1 MNFFERQ
8 RQVKRLS
15 ARLVALFVLAVIGI
29 VVAVDVAVL
38 FALNLVG
45 GPATNVTGVLVFT
58 SLATLAVIGL
68 ASLFRTV
75 GLRGGGG
82 KVAMEL
88 GGVLVP
94 EDTTDLQLRRLRN
107 VVEEIALASGVP
119 VPEVYVLEDER
130 AINAFAAGWST
141 ADAAVAVTRGA
152 LDRLN
157 RDELQGVIAH
167 EFSHVVNGDMRL
179 NIKLI
184 GLLFGILFLAIIGRT
199 FVNAGIIGGRSRDS
213 KEGGNPLPLIGLA
226 LIAAGFLGVL
236 AGRIIQASVSR
247 QREYL
252 ADASAVQFTRQ
263 TAGIAGALKKIG
275 GLPSGS
281 RLVSPKTEEVG
292 HLLFGSGTGL
302 HALFATHPP
311 LVRRIQVLE
320 PDFNPD
326 ELNRLAEQWRV
337 APPSGME
344 EDLAMGLAGPGVPR
358 PLPASDATVSVRPGE
373 VSSQVGAPTDGAYR
387 RAETIMSQI
396 PPDLLAR
403 VRRGDLV
410 TPLVYGLLLSE
421 QPEVRDKQLS
431 VIAAR
436 HGSAVADAA
445 LADAQEIG
453 ALHPLLRL
461 PLAELAF
468 PVLRMHPLPRK
479 QELIET
485 INALI
490 LADGRISVF
499 EYCFSRLLHRDLY
512 ESVYDNPPWPA
523 RKRTI
528 PGSRAAMATLLSIL
542 ASVGNPDAAD
552 AERAFAAG
560 VAAILPGQPIA
571 YAPPEQ
577 GVLALERVW
586 PEVDGLSPADKSRL
600 VESMVAVIGSDATM
614 TVAEFELLR
623 TICSMIHCPVPVLT
637 ESGQRV
643 G

>member
-15 ARLVALFVLAVIGI
+15 ARLVLLFVLAVVALVAAVCLAV
-29 VVAVDVAVL
+29 VVAI
-38 FALNLVG
+38 NLVG
-45 GPATNVTGVLVFT
+45 GTVDNLPGLLIFTAIATVV
-58 SLATLAVIGL
+58 VIGL

-82 KVAMEL
+82 KVALEL

-184 GLLFGILFLAIIGRT
+184 GLLFGILFLAVIGRT

-213 KEGGNPLPLIGLA
+213 KDGGNPLPLIGLA

-236 AGRIIQASVSR
+236 AGRIIKASVSR

-275 GLPSGS
+275 GLEGGS
-281 RLVSPKTEEVG
+281 KLISPKTEEVG
-292 HLLFGSGTGL
+292 HLLFGSGQGFSS
-302 HALFATHPP
+302 LFATHPP
-311 LVRRIQVLE
+311 LVKRIQVLE
-320 PDFNPD
+320 PDFNPA
-326 ELNRLAEQWRV
+326 ELQALTERWRES
-337 APPSGME
+337 PPSGMA
-344 EDLAMGLAGPGVPR
+344 EDVALGLAGAPAQ
-358 PLPASDATVSVRPGE
+358 PLPHPDATVSVGPGE
-373 VSSQVGAPTDGAYR
+373 VSSQVGAPGDEAYR
-387 RAETIMSQI
+387 RAESILGQI
-396 PPDLLAR
+396 PPEILAR
-403 VRRGDLV
+403 ARRGDTV

-421 QPEVRDKQLS
+421 QPDVRAKQVAIL
-431 VIAAR
+431 AAK
-436 HGSAVADAA
+436 HGTGIADAA
-445 LADAQEIG
+445 VGEAVEVWG
-453 ALHPLLRL
+453 LHPLLRL
-461 PLAELAF
+461 PIAQLSF
-468 PVLRMHPLPRK
+468 PVLRMHPVPRK

-485 INALI
+485 INELI
-490 LADGRISVF
+490 MADGRVDVF

-512 ESVYDNPPWPA
+512 ESVYDNPPWPE
-523 RKRTI
+523 RKRNLATARDSI
-528 PGSRAAMATLLSIL
+528 AMLLAIL
-542 ASVGNPDAAD
+542 ASVGTPDPAA
-552 AERAFAAG
+552 AQRAFAAG
-560 VAAILPGQPIA
+560 VAGIA
-571 YAPPEQ
+571 PRLDVGYAPPAQ
-577 GVLALERVW
+577 GVLALEQVW
-586 PEVDGLSPADKSRL
+586 PDLDGLSPRDKSVL
-600 VESMVAVIGSDATM
+600 VEAMVAVIGSDGTM
-614 TVAEFELLR
+614 TNAEFELLR
-623 TICSMIHCPVPVLT
+623 TICSMIHCPVPALT
-637 ESGQRV
+637 ENGDRDHV
-643 G
+643 